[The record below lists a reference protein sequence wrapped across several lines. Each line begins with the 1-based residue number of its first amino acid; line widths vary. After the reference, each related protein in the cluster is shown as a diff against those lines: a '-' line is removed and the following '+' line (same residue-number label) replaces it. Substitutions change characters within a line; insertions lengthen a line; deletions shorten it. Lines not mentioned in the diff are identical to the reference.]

1 MAAITNPQTNPT
13 SFESLLATALTSAM
27 SYSTG
32 FCPSERGLTAARA
45 STFGPRGLSLFV
57 RRLEPSAR
65 LCRTA
70 EKRWDRRGH
79 RRRSRA
85 LPAGATV
92 ARGSTGCSCSFTL
105 LGKRSQPRADSSRR
119 QPAGSRTRLSW
130 LCRVVARHYSVD
142 TQQDGSSLN
151 KCLTTKLLPRRRTIR
166 SSELDVDE
174 WPPDSPG
181 RAELL
186 ERFCERISDAFDD
199 GQRRFQAAP
208 NTPGAGTIEPS
219 YA

>member
-1 MAAITNPQTNPT
+1 MTKATPT
-13 SFESLLATALTSAM
+13 
-27 SYSTG
+27 
-32 FCPSERGLTAARA
+32 RA
-45 STFGPRGLSLFV
+45 SSTVDRTVRSSATCAVNRPRAHTVRSARSATFGPRGLSLFV

-70 EKRWDRRGH
+70 EKRSDRRGH
-79 RRRSRA
+79 RRLSRA
-85 LPAGATV
+85 LPA
-92 ARGSTGCSCSFTL
+92 ARRWPADLPAVRARSPCSASARSPEPTRRAVSQQAAVPDCHGC
-105 LGKRSQPRADSSRR
+105 
-119 QPAGSRTRLSW
+119 AGWWRGTTRW
-130 LCRVVARHYSVD
+130 

-174 WPPDSPG
+174 WPLDSPG

-186 ERFCERISDAFDD
+186 ERFCERISDAFDV
-199 GQRRFQAAP
+199 GQRRFQGAP
-208 NTPGAGTIEPS
+208 NTPGAGTIEPF